1 MSCRSSKSRDI
12 RVVED
17 EPALLQVVVEIDDGA
32 VEVGVELLVH
42 GEFNAMDVDDAVG
55 LGGVGVEVQAVGE
68 TAAPAPPNA
77 DAEHGAFGQVLA
89 GDEPLDFVGGLFT
102 QDHTHGNDLL
112 VQDGGECDT
121 RLRM

>member
-1 MSCRSSKSRDI
+1 
-12 RVVED
+12 
-17 EPALLQVVVEIDDGA
+17 
-32 VEVGVELLVH
+32 
-42 GEFNAMDVDDAVG
+42 MDVDDAVG

-68 TAAPAPPNA
+68 TAAPAPPDA

-112 VQDGGECDT
+112 VQDGGDIS
-121 RLRM
+121 RRDGRAADGLV